1 MKRRNA
7 MTTGN
12 MNGRNIAKP
21 KLIEQQLV
29 APLDSR
35 MDTPLQ
41 NRSQTISA
49 E

>member
-7 MTTGN
+7 ITTGN

-21 KLIEQQLV
+21 ELIEQQLV
-29 APLDSR
+29 TPHDSR

-41 NRSQTISA
+41 NMSQNNIH
-49 E
+49 